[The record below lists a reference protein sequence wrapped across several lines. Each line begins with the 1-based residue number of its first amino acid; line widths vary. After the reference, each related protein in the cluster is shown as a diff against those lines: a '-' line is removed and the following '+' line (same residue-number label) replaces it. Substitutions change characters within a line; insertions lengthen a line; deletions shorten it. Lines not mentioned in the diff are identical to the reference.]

1 MQCLTDILFVE
12 NCSCVI
18 RNGDCVRIFR
28 ERGFADLYRLLRTE
42 RDFLQGASVADKV
55 VGKAAAALMTLGG
68 VRGVFA
74 DIISRPAREMLLN
87 AGIEVE
93 YTVEV
98 PHILNRTQTDW
109 CPVEKMCRACT
120 SAQECLPLITEFA
133 ENFKK
138 SASR

>member
-1 MQCLTDILFVE
+1 MLFVE

-28 ERGFADLYRLLRTE
+28 ERGFVDLYRLLRSE

-55 VGKAAAALMTLGG
+55 VGKAASALMTLGG
-68 VRGVFA
+68 VRSVFA

-120 SAQECLPLITEFA
+120 TAQECLPLISEFA
-133 ENFKK
+133 EKLK
-138 SASR
+138 QAATR